1 MQKGFTLVELLLV
14 IALILIV
21 AVPSLMFGGN
31 FMGSMYTDDAA
42 QNFKSA
48 LIEARGNAMSGKEN
62 SPWGVKLEQGE
73 FLVFAG
79 DSYASRD
86 SQFDTGY
93 AINRNVNIANF
104 DEVVFSSPSGLPD
117 QAFSDVCF
125 EWGSKEEHVSFNS
138 EGVIN

>member
-42 QNFKSA
+42 Q
-48 LIEARGNAMSGKEN
+48 EN